1 MEELPIVKQGESFDF
16 SFTLD
21 DVSASIDGWVCTI
34 FVKVYP
40 YDTPVINR
48 VITPTGDVW
57 SGFLTQ
63 TETATLPLGLHYL
76 AAKLTKAATD
86 EEQHKEKRFQVS
98 KNWIT
103 P

>member
-1 MEELPIVKQGESFDF
+1 MTKLPIVKQGESFDF

-21 DVSASIDGWVCTI
+21 DVTASIDGWVCTI

-40 YDTPVINR
+40 DDTPPINR
-48 VITPTGDVW
+48 VITPTDNVW

-63 TETATLPLGLHYL
+63 TETAALPVGLHYL
-76 AAKLTKAATD
+76 SAKLTKASTD
-86 EEQHKEKRFQVS
+86 EEQHKENRFQVS
-98 KNWIT
+98 KNWIA